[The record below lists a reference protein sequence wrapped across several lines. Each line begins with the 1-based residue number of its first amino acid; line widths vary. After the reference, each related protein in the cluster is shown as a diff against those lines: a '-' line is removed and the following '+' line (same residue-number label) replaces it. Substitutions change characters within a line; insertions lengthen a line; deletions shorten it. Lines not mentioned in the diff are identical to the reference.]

1 MGRRGFKSRS
11 GQNFF
16 QTFIQLKYD
25 YLGCALSGFL
35 SLYIYI
41 LLLLLV
47 FQVLLSVDYTL
58 NFTRL
63 FSEWEPYGIRIES
76 LSANHANQLQ
86 PFLRCLTSK
95 KEVCPTTKFDSKLL
109 TDKNSK
115 ASLKKTLGLRP
126 QGIFIFHFFHQNN
139 YVHD

>member
-1 MGRRGFKSRS
+1 MIIWVS
-11 GQNFF
+11 
-16 QTFIQLKYD
+16 
-25 YLGCALSGFL
+25 LSLSL

-41 LLLLLV
+41 YILHLFYYYYLC
-47 FQVLLSVDYTL
+47 FQVLLFVDYTL

-95 KEVCPTTKFDSKLL
+95 KEVCPTTKFDCKLL

-115 ASLKKTLGLRP
+115 ASLKKKLGLRP
-126 QGIFIFHFFHQNN
+126 QGIVIFYFFH
-139 YVHD
+139 

>member
-1 MGRRGFKSRS
+1 MIIWGVHCQGFSLTHS
-11 GQNFF
+11 
-16 QTFIQLKYD
+16 
-25 YLGCALSGFL
+25 LS
-35 SLYIYI
+35 IYI
-41 LLLLLV
+41 LQLFYYYYLC
-47 FQVLLSVDYTL
+47 FQVLLFVDHTL